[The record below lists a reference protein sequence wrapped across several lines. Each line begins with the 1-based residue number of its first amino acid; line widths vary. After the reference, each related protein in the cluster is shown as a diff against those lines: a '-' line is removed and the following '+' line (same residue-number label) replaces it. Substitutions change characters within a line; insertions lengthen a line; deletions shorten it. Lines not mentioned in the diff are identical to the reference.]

1 MRGGINKMPMC
12 LTCRDY
18 TDSYMVGGDV
28 IDHEYCQ
35 RYQKEVCFDDEQTC
49 WVPEDEGERSE

>member
-1 MRGGINKMPMC
+1 MPMC